1 MVANIYFDDMN
12 LEILARESAL
22 EESIINQEIVSNMN
36 IYEEMVMFE
45 SGDEADSKKEGILQR
60 IGKSISNLIQSIID
74 YVSRFFKT
82 ISANTGEKLSVSD
95 YMDAES
101 TQIKFQ
107 SDIKKIYEECEK
119 EFFEAHKFLS
129 FFHRKTGV
137 PPKKLNEWS
146 DRLNNFAIEHGTTV
160 ITAAASVIIGNKI
173 HQTLSNNNEALQK
186 AKAENERLIK
196 EADQLKS
203 EELKEDGHLILSQM
217 NTVIS
222 GMSTITRRL
231 TSVYSSI
238 VGNLNKYKVTYRDKK
253 AKKEK
258 KAKE

>member
-1 MVANIYFDDMN
+1 MVANIYFDDMD

-22 EESIINQEIVSNMN
+22 EESIIKQDIVSNMN

-45 SGDEADSKKEGILQR
+45 SGEEADSKQQGILQR

-74 YVSRFFKT
+74 YVSRFFKS
-82 ISANTGEKLSVSD
+82 ISANTGEKLTASD

-129 FFHRKTGV
+129 LLHKKTGI
-137 PPKKLNEWS
+137 PPKKLNEWT
-146 DRLNNFAIEHGTTV
+146 DRLNNFVIDNGTTV

-173 HQTLSNNNEALQK
+173 HQTLSKNNEALQK
-186 AKAENERLIK
+186 AKEENERLIK
-196 EADQLKS
+196 ESQKLKS
-203 EELKEDGHLILSQM
+203 EELKEDGHNILSQM
-217 NTVIS
+217 NTVVS

-238 VGNLNKYKVTYRDKK
+238 VGNLNKYKVTYNDKK
-253 AKKEK
+253 SKKEK
-258 KAKE
+258 K